1 MSREI
6 LGGVYYQETD
16 LWAPPSVFGE
26 NGDRDPS
33 LPTLVLDRGPSR
45 DLGGSL
51 ASHLGVHLGVV
62 TVLRSSMVVDTQAHC
77 WV

>member
-1 MSREI
+1 MNREI
-6 LGGVYYQETD
+6 LGGVCYQETD
-16 LWAPPSVFGE
+16 HRVPPSVFGE

-33 LPTLVLDRGPSR
+33 LPTLVLDWGPSR
-45 DLGGSL
+45 DLGGFL

-62 TVLRSSMVVDTQAHC
+62 TVLRSSMVVDTQTHC